1 MMEKLKEFISR
12 NGWVKIVAAV
22 VAIALCW
29 IAWWL
34 IGMPFG
40 DSSSQQQPKP
50 ATTVT
55 PADKQPKKDAK
66 KPAVTEEQV
75 AAHASELVKKRDA
88 VLNMDLHKGSLTMQQ
103 LFDRRA
109 GLTEWTG
116 VGSDRKDLQDE
127 ANEAFSDLVKQ
138 WTSATPNLVGD
149 DPAQGM
155 KDLDAAYEKWE
166 DATYYRAWHD
176 LHDVVRSDLSD
187 TKDQF
192 HMYTIQDDD
201 LSKECRTYKYDS
213 DPPSL
218 TDGTNKEILDRYV
231 EWWSRTTD
239 ELVACSNNLTDA
251 MREVFQ
257 STPQQLSPDEVR
269 NSDE

>member
-1 MMEKLKEFISR
+1 MGR
-12 NGWVKIVAAV
+12 
-22 VAIALCW
+22 
-29 IAWWL
+29 
-34 IGMPFG
+34 
-40 DSSSQQQPKP
+40 
-50 ATTVT
+50 T
-55 PADKQPKKDAK
+55 PP
-66 KPAVTEEQV
+66 
-75 AAHASELVKKRDA
+75 
-88 VLNMDLHKGSLTMQQ
+88 
-103 LFDRRA
+103 
-109 GLTEWTG
+109 
-116 VGSDRKDLQDE
+116 
-127 ANEAFSDLVKQ
+127 
-138 WTSATPNLVGD
+138 
-149 DPAQGM
+149 
-155 KDLDAAYEKWE
+155 
-166 DATYYRAWHD
+166 YYRAWHD
-176 LHDVVRSDLSD
+176 LDDVVRSDLSD